1 MKVCEMSSHQAFL
14 FVPVLLTNLSFSRLS
29 CLNVFEYLQ
38 TFGFVPVSV
47 DFLMIDAEN
56 PQSCQN
62 SAGTGETDRAQP
74 GYSFPDIPPKHTHTN
89 KHVVF
94 QLGRTLRSLMH
105 FI

>member
-56 PQSCQN
+56 PQSIIHVKQGVVCILVFLQ
-62 SAGTGETDRAQP
+62 AQI
-74 GYSFPDIPPKHTHTN
+74 SQKNWRRTTHGN
-89 KHVVF
+89 PLF
-94 QLGRTLRSLMH
+94 
-105 FI
+105 FFFF

>member
-1 MKVCEMSSHQAFL
+1 MSSHQAFL

-38 TFGFVPVSV
+38 LQTFGFVPVSV

-62 SAGTGETDRAQP
+62 FAGCR
-74 GYSFPDIPPKHTHTN
+74 H
-89 KHVVF
+89 
-94 QLGRTLRSLMH
+94 R
-105 FI
+105 